1 MVSSQ
6 PQQTHIYHSMSE
18 AVNEAEQPAQPPV
31 AEQSSNKQLVVEG
44 QTVTLVTA
52 GVGRGIQT
60 SSIWKYL
67 VEFEP
72 PVGAGNRKRNVK
84 CMVKRTLPAS
94 GLMQERQVV
103 CGHLMRYLRKDKNTS
118 GTGTTGLWSHFE
130 KHHKEIYD
138 AEMKVSP
145 SSTQG
150 QKRKALLISGESGV
164 MDFFFCFFF
173 SIPAFLYYLYEVLG
187 STGVLGVLFFIF
199 VNVWLRV
206 FFLFLSVGAFSH
218 QPFFQLLLFSGRRCF
233 FFEVLFPDAFQAFV

>member
-103 CGHLMRYLRKDKNTS
+103 CGHPMRYLRKDKNTS

-164 MDFFFCFFF
+164 MDFFSAFFF
-173 SIPAFLYYLYEVLG
+173 NSFFSLLLVR
-187 STGVLGVLFFIF
+187 STWKYRSTRSVFFIF

-206 FFLFLSVGAFSH
+206 FFSFPLCWRFFSPTFFPAAAF
-218 QPFFQLLLFSGRRCF
+218 FWTALLLF
-233 FFEVLFPDAFQAFV
+233 

>member
-1 MVSSQ
+1 MFESLSLSILNLKSWLRLERKKKKGGRGGTAPMVSSQ

-67 VEFEP
+67 VEFEQ

-103 CGHLMRYLRKDKNTS
+103 CGHLMKYSRKDKNTS

-164 MDFFFCFFF
+164 MDFF
-173 SIPAFLYYLYEVLG
+173 SALKKKIL
-187 STGVLGVLFFIF
+187 LFFITCTKYLE
-199 VNVWLRV
+199 VPEYSECY
-206 FFLFLSVGAFSH
+206 FLFL
-218 QPFFQLLLFSGRRCF
+218 
-233 FFEVLFPDAFQAFV
+233 

>member
-72 PVGAGNRKRNVK
+72 PVGRWKQK
-84 CMVKRTLPAS
+84 EK
-94 GLMQERQVV
+94 RQVY
-103 CGHLMRYLRKDKNTS
+103 GQEDAA
-118 GTGTTGLWSHFE
+118 GLG
-130 KHHKEIYD
+130 ID
-138 AEMKVSP
+138 ARTP
-145 SSTQG
+145 SSL
-150 QKRKALLISGESGV
+150 R
-164 MDFFFCFFF
+164 
-173 SIPAFLYYLYEVLG
+173 PPYEVLAQGQEHFGHWNDRLVEPLRKTSQGDIRRGDG
-187 STGVLGVLFFIF
+187 SEPIKHPRAEEESPAYF
-199 VNVWLRV
+199 R
-206 FFLFLSVGAFSH
+206 
-218 QPFFQLLLFSGRRCF
+218 
-233 FFEVLFPDAFQAFV
+233 

>member
-6 PQQTHIYHSMSE
+6 PQQTHSMSE
-18 AVNEAEQPAQPPV
+18 AVSEAEQSAQPPV
-31 AEQSSNKQLVVEG
+31 AEQSSNKQLVAEG

-52 GVGRGIQT
+52 GVGRSIQT

-103 CGHLMRYLRKDKNTS
+103 CGHLMMFLRKDKNTS

-145 SSTQG
+145 SQG

-164 MDFFFCFFF
+164 MDFFSAYFFNSCF
-173 SIPAFLYYLYEVLG
+173 SLLLVR
-187 STGVLGVLFFIF
+187 STWKYRSTRSVI
-199 VNVWLRV
+199 
-206 FFLFLSVGAFSH
+206 FLFL
-218 QPFFQLLLFSGRRCF
+218 
-233 FFEVLFPDAFQAFV
+233 

>member
-44 QTVTLVTA
+44 QTVTLVAA

-60 SSIWKYL
+60 SSFWKYL

-173 SIPAFLYYLYEVLG
+173 QFL
-187 STGVLGVLFFIF
+187 LFFITCTKYLE
-199 VNVWLRV
+199 VPEYSECY
-206 FFLFLSVGAFSH
+206 FLFL
-218 QPFFQLLLFSGRRCF
+218 
-233 FFEVLFPDAFQAFV
+233 